1 MSKPV
6 MKLFLTSQEGE
17 EYDIQL
23 PIGTSVSTR
32 QDLFA
37 NGTIEVTAVFGA
49 IPTTAEA
56 IRYLSPMKHEE
67 LRGRSCTWRLYG
79 VREFAFT
86 VALID

>member
-32 QDLFA
+32 RDLFA
-37 NGTIEVTAVFGA
+37 NGTI
-49 IPTTAEA
+49 
-56 IRYLSPMKHEE
+56 
-67 LRGRSCTWRLYG
+67 
-79 VREFAFT
+79 
-86 VALID
+86 